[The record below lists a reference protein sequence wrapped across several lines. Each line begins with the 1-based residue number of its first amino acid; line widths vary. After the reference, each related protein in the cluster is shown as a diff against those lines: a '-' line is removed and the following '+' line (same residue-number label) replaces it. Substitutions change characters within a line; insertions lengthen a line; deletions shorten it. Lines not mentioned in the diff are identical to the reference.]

1 MRPKY
6 PKNFESK
13 RVTTR
18 HIINELSKVKDKQRI
33 LKAAREKRV
42 FIYGKRENP
51 PKTTDVFI
59 NRVFRPGEIGII
71 YSKY

>member
-33 LKAAREKRV
+33 LKAAREKTHH
-42 FIYGKRENP
+42 IQG
-51 PKTTDVFI
+51 
-59 NRVFRPGEIGII
+59 
-71 YSKY
+71 SKHKIANFSAETLEVRRD

>member
-1 MRPKY
+1 
-6 PKNFESK
+6 
-13 RVTTR
+13 
-18 HIINELSKVKDKQRI
+18 
-33 LKAAREKRV
+33 LKAVREKRV

-51 PKTTDVFI
+51 PKTTDVFL